1 MHEELWLYFTVS
13 LQKKPLLKKGKERK
27 DGVLRSM
34 STEYILSQAWP
45 GNGKTA
51 SACSVSQDYS
61 TSETLSQES
70 WKRGSLKSGDHCWRM
85 LQPFLGVN
93 E

>member
-51 SACSVSQDYS
+51 SACSVSRATALQK
-61 TSETLSQES
+61 LLA
-70 WKRGSLKSGDHCWRM
+70 KSLGRE
-85 LQPFLGVN
+85 GV
-93 E
+93 